1 MQFELSEAS
10 YLAFSRFLHEK
21 LGIVL
26 GANRQYLV
34 RSRLSAIARDK
45 NYTSIDVFLKD
56 VVNSKDRGLTEKCLE
71 LMTTNETFW
80 FRDIYPFSILKS
92 HILPE
97 LNKRQRKVRIWSSA
111 CASGQEPYSVAMTF
125 CEYKRD
131 MPSAFPEGIEII
143 ASDFSSKM
151 INTAQAGV
159 YDELALSRGLEQ
171 KYKDRY
177 FEQSNTANS
186 GSTKH
191 SSLLSKNAMQISANI
206 KRMVQFKRFNL
217 LNEYKAMGTFD
228 IIFCRNVLIYFDGN
242 QKAGI
247 LKKFAACLPQSG
259 ALMLGAAESISGAD
273 SIFKMQ
279 SIDKGLYY
287 SKL

>member
-1 MQFELSEAS
+1 MQFELSESS

-34 RSRLSAIARDK
+34 RSRLSAIARD
-45 NYTSIDVFLKD
+45 NDYTSIDVFLKD
-56 VVNSKDRGLTEKCLE
+56 VINSRNHGLTEKCLE

-80 FRDIYPFSILKS
+80 FRDNYPFTILKS

-97 LNKRQRKVRIWSSA
+97 LNKRQKKVRIWSSA
-111 CASGQEPYSVAMTF
+111 CASGQEAYSIAMTF

-131 MPSAFPEGIEII
+131 KPNAFPDGLEII

-151 INTAQAGV
+151 INTAQAGI
-159 YDELALSRGLEQ
+159 YDELALGRGLE
-171 KYKDRY
+171 KHYKDRY
-177 FEQSNTANS
+177 FEQSTSIHNTSVNS
-186 GSTKH
+186 A
-191 SSLLSKNAMQISANI
+191 SLLSKNAMQISANI

-217 LNEYKAMGTFD
+217 LNGYNAMGKFD

-259 ALMLGAAESISGAD
+259 ALMLGAAESITGAD
-273 SIFKMQ
+273 SIFKMH

>member
-1 MQFELSEAS
+1 MQFELSESS

-34 RSRLSAIARDK
+34 RSRLSAIARD
-45 NYTSIDVFLKD
+45 NDYTSIDEFLKD
-56 VVNSKDRGLTEKCLE
+56 VINSKDHGLTEKCLE

-92 HILPE
+92 HIFPE
-97 LNKRQRKVRIWSSA
+97 LNKRQKKIRIWSSA
-111 CASGQEPYSVAMTF
+111 CASGQEPYSIAMTF

-131 MPSAFPEGIEII
+131 MPSAFPDGIEII
-143 ASDFSSKM
+143 ASDFSDKM
-151 INTAQAGV
+151 ISTAKNGV
-159 YDELALSRGLEQ
+159 YDVLALGRGLEK
-171 KYKDRY
+171 KYKDKY
-177 FEQSNTANS
+177 FERCTPLNKA
-186 GSTKH
+186 
-191 SSLLSKNAMQISANI
+191 LLSSASILNEDAMQVSASI

-217 LNEYKAMGTFD
+217 LSEYNVMGTFD

-242 QKAGI
+242 EKVSI
-247 LKKFAACLPQSG
+247 LKKFAACLPPSG

-273 SIFKMQ
+273 NFFKMQ
-279 SIDKGLYY
+279 SIGKGLYY

>member
-1 MQFELSEAS
+1 MQFELSESS

-34 RSRLSAIARDK
+34 RSRLSAIARDN
-45 NYTSIDVFLKD
+45 NYTSIDMFLKE
-56 VVNSKDRGLTEKCLE
+56 VINSNNRGLTEKCLE

-80 FRDIYPFSILKS
+80 FRDIYPFTILKS

-97 LNKRQRKVRIWSSA
+97 LHKRQKKIRIWSSA
-111 CASGQEPYSVAMTF
+111 CASGQEPYSIAMTL
-125 CEYKRD
+125 CEYKREI
-131 MPSAFPEGIEII
+131 PSAFPGGVEII
-143 ASDFSSKM
+143 ASDFSSEM
-151 INTAQAGV
+151 INTAQTGV
-159 YDELALSRGLEQ
+159 YDALALGRGLEK

-177 FEQSNTANS
+177 FEQNTPLHNA
-186 GSTKH
+186 
-191 SSLLSKNAMQISANI
+191 SLQPTSILSKDAMQVSASI

-217 LNEYKAMGTFD
+217 LSEYKAMGTFD

-242 QKAGI
+242 EKASI

-259 ALMLGAAESISGAD
+259 VLMLGASESISGAD
-273 SIFKMQ
+273 GIFKMQ
-279 SIDKGLYY
+279 SLDKGLYY